1 MVKEGGRVRDPYSL
15 LPKIFEGLDE
25 EEIEGFLS
33 GFDEIH
39 EGGTAT
45 MAWCRM
51 QFSEMSDDERKMIKE
66 ALLKYCELDTLAV
79 VMIWQGWADMVG
91 A

>member
-1 MVKEGGRVRDPYSL
+1 
-15 LPKIFEGLDE
+15 
-25 EEIEGFLS
+25 
-33 GFDEIH
+33 
-39 EGGTAT
+39 

-66 ALLKYCELDTLAV
+66 ALLKYCELDTLAM